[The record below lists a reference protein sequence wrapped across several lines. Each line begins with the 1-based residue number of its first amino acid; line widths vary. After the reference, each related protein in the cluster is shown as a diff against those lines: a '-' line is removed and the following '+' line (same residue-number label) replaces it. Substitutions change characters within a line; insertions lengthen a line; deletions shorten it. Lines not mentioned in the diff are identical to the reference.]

1 MVQLN
6 MNTYASTK
14 NKSSICMDCRLE
26 HRDVEGATYINI
38 IILIINVTIIITII
52 VYTRVAHEYQ
62 YTPNLRPLVLAPL
75 TPRKLNIQ
83 CSSHSSAAV
92 GAAHTT
98 RGREGPG
105 RLSPRRGRSPPRLGS
120 HWSLI
125 VVPSPHKGPGR
136 LGCRLVPWLPALQKP
151 DGFDWRIA
159 SR

>member
-14 NKSSICMDCRLE
+14 NKSAICMDCRLQ
-26 HRDVEGATYINI
+26 HRDVEGATYIKI

-125 VVPSPHKGPGR
+125 VVPSPHKQRFHDACAGGGLLSHMLR
-136 LGCRLVPWLPALQKP
+136 K
-151 DGFDWRIA
+151 
-159 SR
+159 

>member
-1 MVQLN
+1 MIQLN

-14 NKSSICMDCRLE
+14 NKSAIGMDCRLE
-26 HRDVEGATYINI
+26 HRDVEGATYIKI

-52 VYTRVAHEYQ
+52 VYTRDAHEYQ

-120 HWSLI
+120 HWSLFCSLATQTEI
-125 VVPSPHKGPGR
+125 P
-136 LGCRLVPWLPALQKP
+136 
-151 DGFDWRIA
+151 
-159 SR
+159 